1 MSELGK
7 NVEKL
12 AESFEREIL
21 EEVGN
26 SEQLEFLR
34 ENYRAVTR
42 SILAFES
49 GFDGWQNGIESEKGF
64 NLDEVK
70 RLAVYAEK
78 QAKTNALIGRG
89 LRLKNNHVFGRG
101 YDFEFP
107 EERRTATGKIPP
119 RFQAI
124 IDDPDN
130 QEVLFSPTAMKKNNR
145 ILFTAGNL
153 FVIYN
158 KQTRKF
164 SRVSIDRGIDNFISY
179 DDDPERIKYYLRS
192 YEVQDD
198 LNPTTSAKTRVL
210 EWIPT
215 SSYAATPGVRL
226 PASIGEYPVNRN
238 LVIIDLKVNNDAGEA
253 WGVPDCLSALPWAWA
268 ASEFAKDSTKL
279 LKALATLAY
288 QVKAKTQA
296 AQSSAGAKLA
306 TNRVAGVAIT
316 GPDTEIN
323 QIPRANAVDM
333 YTGRPLQANV
343 AAALDV
349 SVTALTADTGK
360 GGSSA
365 AESTLSLP
373 ETLAAIS
380 RQEDFNQFFRK
391 VFAVIGLPGAQINYK
406 KISVDPI
413 HRQAQSAALLFTT
426 GAINQEEYRSIALEL
441 MDIVGNPMQL
451 PEANEFT
458 GAKKYEDVNSSV
470 NSSDNSND
478 GSNDNVSSDPNA
490 RQGNSGNVGSITD
503 DNELRSSDN
512 TDTVVN

>member
-1 MSELGK
+1 MSELGE
-7 NVEKL
+7 NIAKL
-12 AESFEREIL
+12 AENAEREIL
-21 EEVGN
+21 EELGDAAKVD
-26 SEQLEFLR
+26 FLL
-34 ENYRAVTR
+34 ENYRQVTR

-49 GFDGWQNGIESEKGF
+49 GFDGWMNGIVIDKGF
-64 NLDEVK
+64 TLDEIK
-70 RLAVYAEK
+70 QITVYAEK
-78 QAKTNALIGRG
+78 QVKTNALLGRG

-107 EERRTATGKIPP
+107 EERRNANGKIPP

-145 ILFTAGNL
+145 VLFTSGNL

-158 KQTRKF
+158 RRTRKF
-164 SRVSIDRGIDNFISY
+164 SRVTIDRGIENFISY
-179 DDDPERIKYYLRS
+179 DDDPERIKYYLRG
-192 YEVQDD
+192 YDVQND
-198 LNPTTSAKTRVL
+198 LDPNVRTSERVY

-215 SSYAATPGVRL
+215 SLYAESVGNRF
-226 PASIGEYPVNRN
+226 PARIGQYPVNRDS
-238 LVIIDLKVNNDAGEA
+238 VIIDLKVNNDAGEV
-253 WGVPDCLSALPWAWA
+253 WGVPDVLSALSWAWA
-268 ASEFAKDSTKL
+268 ASEFAKDSSKL

-296 AQSSAGAKLA
+296 AQSAAGAKMV
-306 TNRVAGVAIT
+306 TGRVAGVAIT
-316 GPDTEIN
+316 GPDTEIS

-380 RQEDFNQFFRK
+380 RQEDFNHFFRK
-391 VFAVIGLPGAQINYK
+391 VFAAMGLPGAQINYK

-413 HRQAQSAALLFTT
+413 HRQAQSASLLFMT
-426 GAINQEEYRSIALEL
+426 GAINQAEYRAIALEL
-441 MDIVGNPMQL
+441 MDIVGNPLNL

-458 GAKKYEDVNSSV
+458 GAKQYENVNDTV
-470 NSSDNSND
+470 DAGTSND
-478 GSNDNVSSDPNA
+478 PIA
-490 RQGNSGNVGSITD
+490 RQGNSGAVGSITD
-503 DNELRSSDN
+503 DNELRSSDD
-512 TDTVVN
+512 TSTVVN

>member
-1 MSELGK
+1 MSELGE
-7 NVEKL
+7 NVNKL
-12 AESFEREIL
+12 AETMEREIL
-21 EEVGN
+21 EELGDAAKVD
-26 SEQLEFLR
+26 FLL
-34 ENYRAVTR
+34 ENYRQVTR
-42 SILAFES
+42 SILAFEQ
-49 GFDGWQNGIESEKGF
+49 GFDGWMNGIDGDKGF
-64 NLDEVK
+64 TLEEIK
-70 RLAVYAEK
+70 QITTYAEK
-78 QAKTNALIGRG
+78 QSKTNALLGRG

-101 YDFEFP
+101 FEFEFP
-107 EERRTATGKIPP
+107 AERRNSNGKIPP

-124 IDDPDN
+124 IDDPEN
-130 QEVLFSPTAMKKNNR
+130 QEVLFSATAMKKNNR
-145 ILFTAGNL
+145 ILFTSGNL
-153 FVIYN
+153 FVIFN
-158 KQTRKF
+158 KRTRKF
-164 SRVSIDRGIDNFISY
+164 SRLTIDRGIQGYITY

-192 YEVQDD
+192 YDVQDD
-198 LNPTTSAKTRVL
+198 LNPTYSSKTRVQ
-210 EWIPT
+210 EWIPVST
-215 SSYAATPGVRL
+215 YADSVGNRIPSR
-226 PASIGEYPVNRN
+226 IGDYPVNRDC
-238 LVIIDLKVNNDAGEA
+238 VIIDLKVNNDAGEI
-253 WGVPDCLSALPWAWA
+253 WGVPDVLSALSWAWA
-268 ASEFAKDSTKL
+268 SSEFAKDSSKL

-306 TNRVAGVAIT
+306 TGRVAGVAIT
-316 GPDTEIN
+316 GPDTEIS

-380 RQEDFNQFFRK
+380 RQEDFNHFFRK
-391 VFAVIGLPGAQINYK
+391 VFAAMGLPGGQINYK

-426 GAINQEEYRSIALEL
+426 GAINQVEYREIALEL
-441 MDIVGNPMQL
+441 MDIVGNKFDL

-458 GAKKYEDVNSSV
+458 GAKQYENVNNAVDSGA
-470 NSSDNSND
+470 SND
-478 GSNDNVSSDPNA
+478 PIA

-512 TDTVVN
+512 TDNVVN